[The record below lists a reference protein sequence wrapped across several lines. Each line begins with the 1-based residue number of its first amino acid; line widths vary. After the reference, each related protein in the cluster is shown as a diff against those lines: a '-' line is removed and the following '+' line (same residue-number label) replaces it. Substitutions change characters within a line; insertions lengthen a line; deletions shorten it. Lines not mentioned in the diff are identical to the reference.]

1 MENSIEGGPRE
12 PLVATASPICPKCKT
27 YFRFTDTFLD
37 VRRNNRS
44 AFSMRMRSA
53 HLGRKTSIG
62 AAMAPY
68 LSQWKSGVMSAQPD
82 LDQAS
87 HSFDPVQARVVLL
100 FDPLVQLFDL
110 LLIEKGLERVVF
122 VALPARLSH
131 LHAGRRQLGFAGFV
145 VHCDLQIKRTPP
157 GREEPTVALA
167 LQPRALKASWDRAQG
182 KAPSQSTAAHV
193 QAIINRNNHLQ
204 N

>member
-1 MENSIEGGPRE
+1 MQNLLPYHGHVLGC
-12 PLVATASPICPKCKT
+12 SPE
-27 YFRFTDTFLD
+27 F
-37 VRRNNRS
+37 NRS
-44 AFSMRMRSA
+44 AFSVRMRTA

-62 AAMAPY
+62 AAMAPC

-167 LQPRALKASWDRAQG
+167 LQPRRSLKASWDGAQG
-182 KAPSQSTAAHV
+182 KSSVAKHGSPCTGDHQ
-193 QAIINRNNHLQ
+193 
-204 N
+204 